1 MKTTKYIVI
10 VGEFD
15 ADLDCMDW
23 QEYEYDTR
31 AEQLAAA
38 DRLQTK
44 KNRVKLSERITESDR
59 PTRIVL
65 LCAYIIM
72 AIVAGI
78 FSFKNDRLTP
88 MAQIGETAINAGLC
102 EQMDMGYKCL
112 TIDGGMIFGQTN

>member
-1 MKTTKYIVI
+1 MKTTKYIVL

-31 AEQLAAA
+31 AEQLIAA

-44 KNRVKLSERITESDR
+44 NNRVKLSERITESDK

-65 LCAYIIM
+65 LCGYVIM
-72 AIVAGI
+72 AIIAGTFAYKI
-78 FSFKNDRLTP
+78 DRLAP
-88 MAQIGETAINAGLC
+88 MARIGETAINAGLC
-102 EQMDMGYKCL
+102 E
-112 TIDGGMIFGQTN
+112 

>member
-31 AEQLAAA
+31 AEQFAAA

-44 KNRVKLSERITESDR
+44 KNRVKLSERITE
-59 PTRIVL
+59 
-65 LCAYIIM
+65 
-72 AIVAGI
+72 
-78 FSFKNDRLTP
+78 
-88 MAQIGETAINAGLC
+88 
-102 EQMDMGYKCL
+102 MDDGYKCL
-112 TIDGGMIFGQTN
+112 TIDGGMIFGQLN

>member
-1 MKTTKYIVI
+1 MKTTKYIVL

-31 AEQLAAA
+31 AEQLIAA

-44 KNRVKLSERITESDR
+44 NNRVKLSERITESDR

-65 LCAYIIM
+65 LCGYVIM
-72 AIVAGI
+72 AIIAGTFAYKI
-78 FSFKNDRLTP
+78 DRLAT
-88 MAQIGETAINAGLC
+88 MARIGETAINAGLC
-102 EQMDMGYKCL
+102 EQIYDGYKCL
-112 TIDGGMIFGQTN
+112 TIDGGMIFERTN